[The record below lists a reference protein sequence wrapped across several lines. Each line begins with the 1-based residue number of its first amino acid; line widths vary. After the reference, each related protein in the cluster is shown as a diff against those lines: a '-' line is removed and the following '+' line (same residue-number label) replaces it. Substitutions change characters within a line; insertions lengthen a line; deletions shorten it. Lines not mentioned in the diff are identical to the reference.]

1 MCPCTNLWL
10 LNTNKNMTNSIELIG
25 ISGQEPSAQ
34 GLQVLDKCSIAV
46 ASGRYAHIARSLG
59 LDIIP
64 IAPVKAMLQE
74 LETALLSGPVAV
86 LASGDPLFFGV
97 GRTLVKKF
105 GAHRINI
112 HPALSSMQLAC
123 ARFRIPWDDMKF
135 ISLHGREYENTAAAI
150 LRNEKTVLFTDSRNS
165 PDTIARSV
173 LERLT
178 EASDTETISSI
189 MVHVAE
195 NLGLPEEK
203 LVTGSLEEIA
213 SQTFRPMN
221 IMIVVYD
228 HKYYQRRF
236 AESLP
241 IFGLNE
247 TEICHSRGLIT
258 KDEVRAVT
266 LHSLRLPA
274 TGCFWDV
281 GAGSGSVSI
290 AAAGLCPELCIFAI
304 EKKPDEQENIK
315 KNIRTFGYW
324 NINLIEGEAPEALL
338 SLPCP
343 HRIFIGGSGGRL
355 EEIIKTCSARLAP
368 QGRMV
373 LNAVLPET
381 AGRAPVIMRESGLD
395 VSKVHISFERNPGH
409 STCKKF
415 NPITIVT
422 GIK

>member
-1 MCPCTNLWL
+1 MS
-10 LNTNKNMTNSIELIG
+10 NTIELIG

-34 GLQVLDKCSIAV
+34 GLEALGKCSIAV
-46 ASGRYAHIARSLG
+46 ASARYVHIARSLG

-74 LETALLSGPVAV
+74 LETALLTGPVAV

-97 GRTLVKKF
+97 GRTLIKKF

-112 HPALSSMQLAC
+112 YPALSSMQLAC

-135 ISLHGREYENTAAAI
+135 VSLHGREPENTASAI

-165 PDTIARSV
+165 PDAVTRMI
-173 LERLT
+173 LEKLSHT
-178 EASDTETISSI
+178 GVIDTSHIN
-189 MVHVAE
+189 VHVGE
-195 NLGLPEEK
+195 NLGLEDER
-203 LVTGSLEEIA
+203 LVTGTLEEIA
-213 SQTFRPMN
+213 SHTFRPMN
-221 IMIVVYD
+221 IMIVVCN
-228 HKYYQRRF
+228 HNRYQRKFPGSR
-236 AESLP
+236 P
-241 IFGLNE
+241 VFGLNE
-247 TEICHSRGLIT
+247 SEICHSRGLIT

-266 LHSLRLPA
+266 LHHLRLPA

-290 AAAGLCPELCIFAI
+290 EAAGLCPELCIFAI
-304 EKKPDEQENIK
+304 EKKPDEQKNIK

-324 NINLIEGEAPEALL
+324 NINLMEGEAPEALL
-338 SLPCP
+338 ALPCP
-343 HRIFIGGSGGRL
+343 DRIFIGGSGGRL
-355 EEIIKTCSARLAP
+355 EEIIKTCGARLAP
-368 QGRMV
+368 EGRMV

-381 AGRAPVIMRESGLD
+381 AGLAPVIMRESGLQ
-395 VSKVHISFERNPGH
+395 VSEVRVSFERNSGH
-409 STCKKF
+409 TTCKKF

>member
-1 MCPCTNLWL
+1 
-10 LNTNKNMTNSIELIG
+10 MTNIIELIG
-25 ISGQEPSAQ
+25 ISGQKPWGQ
-34 GLQVLDKCSIAV
+34 GLEALRSCSRAV
-46 ASGRYAHIARSLG
+46 ASGRYAHIARSNG
-59 LDIIP
+59 LDVIP
-64 IAPVKAMLQE
+64 IAPVKEMLQK

-97 GRTLVKKF
+97 GRTLIKKF

-123 ARFRIPWDDMKF
+123 ARFRIPWNDMKF
-135 ISLHGREYENTAAAI
+135 ISLHGREHENTAPAI
-150 LRNEKTVLFTDSRNS
+150 LRHEKTVLFTDSRNS

-173 LERLT
+173 LDKLT

-189 MVHVAE
+189 SVHVAE
-195 NLGLPEEK
+195 NLGLPDEK

-221 IMIVVYD
+221 IMIVVYG
-228 HKYYQRRF
+228 HKWYQRRF
-236 AESLP
+236 PESQS

-247 TEICHSRGLIT
+247 TEIYHSRGLIT

-266 LHSLRLPA
+266 LHRLRLPA

-290 AAAGLCPELCIFAI
+290 EASRLCPELCVFAI
-304 EKKPDEQENIK
+304 EKKPDEQ
-315 KNIRTFGYW
+315 KNIIKNIGKFGCW
-324 NINLIEGEAPEALL
+324 NINLIKGEAPGSLA

-355 EEIIKTCSARLAP
+355 DEIIETCCERLAP
-368 QGRMV
+368 AGRIV

-381 AGRAPVIMRESGLD
+381 ARRAPVIMRESGLD
-395 VSKVHISFERNPGH
+395 VSEVRVSFERNPGQE
-409 STCKKF
+409 TNKKF
-415 NPITIVT
+415 NPITIIT